1 MTQDAAAHGPKP
13 ELMWLPLARCH
24 VDNRYQ
30 RTLESDR
37 SQALVARLAAA
48 WRWASCGA
56 LLAVADGKDR
66 YLLLDGQHRAEAAR
80 RIGIKELPALVVA
93 GLSLKDQAAAFVGA
107 NLDRVAVNGFAL
119 HHARLVAG
127 DERAGLVD
135 RICRAAD
142 VSIPKYPIPADNLK
156 PGQTLALASIA
167 QLAQRL
173 GEGGASAILT
183 ALAEAYRDQ
192 AGCLRA
198 SLMRAVGNVY
208 EGISTPRERE
218 QSLPRITDWLKRQKP
233 TDLLIKAARRKESY
247 GGTEAAN
254 LAALIKAGLGFIRRE
269 PVLATR
275 TIEAGGIKPPTRE
288 QLMGRR

>member
-1 MTQDAAAHGPKP
+1 M
-13 ELMWLPLARCH
+13 
-24 VDNRYQ
+24 
-30 RTLESDR
+30 
-37 SQALVARLAAA
+37 
-48 WRWASCGA
+48 
-56 LLAVADGKDR
+56 
-66 YLLLDGQHRAEAAR
+66 
-80 RIGIKELPALVVA
+80 
-93 GLSLKDQAAAFVGA
+93 
-107 NLDRVAVNGFAL
+107 
-119 HHARLVAG
+119 
-127 DERAGLVD
+127 
-135 RICRAAD
+135 
-142 VSIPKYPIPADNLK
+142 
-156 PGQTLALASIA
+156 
-167 QLAQRL
+167 
-173 GEGGASAILT
+173 
-183 ALAEAYRDQ
+183 AEAYRDQ

-198 SLMRAVGNVY
+198 SLMRAVGKVY